1 MYYVVQYINCLF
13 MFEVPESASPEGFRG
28 THHSGTLLQ
37 GGYCNDI
44 MALLNNSFTILISKI
59 IIFKL
64 TLYCIVVKNRKYTI
78 FFKDVLQTC
87 DAKQHLAKE
96 FSRGSLLYQRG

>member
-1 MYYVVQYINCLF
+1 MLTIH
-13 MFEVPESASPEGFRG
+13 A
-28 THHSGTLLQ
+28 LQ
-37 GGYCNDI
+37 FQFQKSN
-44 MALLNNSFTILISKI
+44 IS
-59 IIFKL
+59 KL

>member
-1 MYYVVQYINCLF
+1 
-13 MFEVPESASPEGFRG
+13 MFEVPKSASPEGFRG
-28 THHSGTLLQ
+28 THRSGTLLQ

-44 MALLNNSFTILISKI
+44 ALLKNSFTILISKI

-87 DAKQHLAKE
+87 AAIITWH
-96 FSRGSLLYQRG
+96 